1 MAKMF
6 YKLSEAAE
14 KLGVDEQTVRDMAA
28 RGELQQF
35 RDRDELM
42 FKRDQIDAK
51 AADSN
56 ADTVSAEASA
66 ADMTLDESGT
76 IALADSS
83 EADVINL
90 AEDTGAG
97 TGSFNLEDSREAT
110 GVSVFDAGEVEP
122 ADPLAQTQVTEPMID
137 DEDLALESVGSG
149 SGLLDLTRESDDTS
163 LGAELLDDIY
173 TGSDTGSDIKMDS
186 AVGSSGVFDS
196 AVNLETAESSIGS
209 LDTLSEADG
218 PAVVETAAAPVSI
231 AAEAYDGASSG
242 FSAGMLLGST
252 LALIAGLI
260 VMVAALGGVPSKVE
274 TLLISEP
281 GEFAMVGYAFGGLL
295 VLSIIAGVVGLAVGK
310 ATE

>member
-6 YKLSEAAE
+6 YTLEEAAE
-14 KLGVDEQTVRDMAA
+14 KLGIDEQTVKDMAG

-35 RDRDELM
+35 RDRDKLM

-66 ADMTLDESGT
+66 ADLTLDESGT
-76 IALADSS
+76 IALADSG
-83 EADVINL
+83 EADVISL
-90 AEDTGAG
+90 AEDTAAG

-110 GVSVFDAGEVEP
+110 GVSVFEAGEIEP
-122 ADPLAQTQVTEPMID
+122 ADPMAQTQVTEPMID

-209 LDTLSEADG
+209 LDTISEADA
-218 PAVVETAAAPVSI
+218 PAVLETPSAPVQYM
-231 AAEAYDGASSG
+231 AEPYDGAGSG
-242 FSAGMLLGST
+242 FSAGMLLGCT
-252 LALIAGLI
+252 LALVAGLI
-260 VMVAALGGVPSKVE
+260 VMVAAIVGVPSKVE
-274 TLLISEP
+274 TLLISTP
-281 GEFAMVGYAFGGLL
+281 GDFAMVAYAFGGLL
-295 VLSIIAGVVGLAVGK
+295 VASVIFGVVGLALGK
-310 ATE
+310 ATG